1 MRRLIVYFLERV
13 IIVLQMV
20 DVVVTAYA
28 KARI

>member
-1 MRRLIVYFLERV
+1 MRRLIVYLLERV